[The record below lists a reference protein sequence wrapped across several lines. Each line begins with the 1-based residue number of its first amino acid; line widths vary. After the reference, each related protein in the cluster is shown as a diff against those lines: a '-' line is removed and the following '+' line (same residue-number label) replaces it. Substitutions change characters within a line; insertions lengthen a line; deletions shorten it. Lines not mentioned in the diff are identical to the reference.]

1 MQDPGRRGRRPL
13 RGVGPVLLGSR
24 TLMPPS
30 SRNRPSYLLLV
41 ADCALRSA
49 SSAHAIHAPA
59 ISINIALSFSDTRC
73 AKRRH
78 SAAYCRKRS
87 ASLSMTRFTFW
98 MFQCSELQTG
108 NSEDRSG

>member
-1 MQDPGRRGRRPL
+1 MELDAL
-13 RGVGPVLLGSR
+13 ANTGSMVKPH
-24 TLMPPS
+24 TL
-30 SRNRPSYLLLV
+30 
-41 ADCALRSA
+41 
-49 SSAHAIHAPA
+49 
-59 ISINIALSFSDTRC
+59 SIGLAFSDTRC

-108 NSEDRSG
+108 NDRSG

>member
-1 MQDPGRRGRRPL
+1 
-13 RGVGPVLLGSR
+13 
-24 TLMPPS
+24 MPPS